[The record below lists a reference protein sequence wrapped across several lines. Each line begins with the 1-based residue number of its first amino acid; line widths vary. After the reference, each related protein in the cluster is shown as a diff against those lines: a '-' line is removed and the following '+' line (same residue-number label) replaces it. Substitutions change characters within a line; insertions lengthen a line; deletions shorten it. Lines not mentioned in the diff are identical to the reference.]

1 MATSNKAS
9 DPAAAALSA
18 IEEALN
24 LAGGAAPDGQK
35 APTLSTPVFPKVS
48 DPDKT
53 PKVTKRSGTG
63 MPPPDPALNAPGL
76 PPPPALGSEPER
88 KGGDRFRLPEVDEHP
103 LFSPKRPD
111 NAPLRDGTPERASPV
126 VPSAP
131 PANDD
136 RHSVGQILR
145 SLNARPSRTPM
156 VLATFVSA
164 AWIVLVALYAYGNKV
179 TLATASDLEAR
190 PDLVLYALLA
200 LGPVLFFFVMA
211 MMARRA
217 QEMRMTARSMT
228 EVAMRLAEPESIATE
243 QMVTLSQAVRREVVS
258 MGDGI
263 ERALARAGELET
275 MVRTEV
281 SNLER
286 SYSENERRIRAL
298 VDELSS
304 ERDAIFANSERLRGV
319 IAGSQDSV
327 FRELESTAARLSDSL
342 GDVGSRVAT
351 SLGAKAEEIRL
362 ALESTGDE
370 LVEKLASQGG
380 SLITRLGE
388 TGDRLHEI
396 VDVNGNG
403 LHEHLADLNQ
413 RFGAL
418 FDERST
424 LIREGFEG
432 SAQRFAELTDESHF
446 KLHAQFEQQGNELN
460 ERFAATAEDTLSTFR
475 ARADQLTSELEA
487 HAQRTVGA
495 FSGLSEDFSARF
507 AETIGEAINA
517 IAMHG
522 DRVNETLAERLLRFE
537 DIVSSQGQA
546 IAERLSDE
554 TARLNMNLGDK
565 FAAIESTLVI
575 RGAELDATLGVRA
588 QETSDALEAQTRAFE
603 ERTAGKAEEIGHTLD
618 ALIQRVDTGLDGRAR
633 TLTETLAARA
643 LDIAKIL
650 SEGSREV
657 TAMVDSKAAEINQI
671 LGGRA
676 TEIADTFD
684 DRIARFEGQIIDR
697 LERVS
702 SELDVRGRGISENLV
717 ACAREIDRT
726 LGEHAGNISSVLDHE
741 TGELATI
748 LTGRAEALR
757 DLLAQASADLDSTLA
772 GRAGEIGASLALRV
786 NEIGTTL
793 AGRLAELQAALDERR
808 KDLNDTSEMIE
819 FGFATT
825 LDKLG
830 ERNTTLRELISNADK
845 NFTALE
851 STLAT
856 RLHEFQST
864 LTIVTKDVY
873 ELGAR
878 AGTTINS
885 ANALS
890 DTIARQ
896 QQSLA
901 VAARDLALS
910 QAELDQTLDDRRASL
925 ETLLE
930 AFQTRREDFDN
941 VMKSF
946 SGLVDESFHQAESRA
961 REIGSFLA
969 EASEAT
975 AGMVDRQFSDIR
987 NAVGEERE
995 HTGSVLR
1002 AAYQQANAELEAIF
1016 GQTTERFQNAATEM
1030 RGLAHEIK
1038 RELESTRGELQRN
1051 AVSLPQEAA
1060 EQAAAMRRV
1069 VADQIKALNELTELV
1084 ARSGRSYDLSE
1095 PAPAPRG
1102 DSLVRR
1108 LDAMRHEP
1116 PRLVEPQPAAEP
1128 SRREPLR
1135 PRASVPPARP
1145 PAPISD
1151 RGPSWLSDLL
1161 ARASREEAPTPASI
1175 PRPGPIPRPAA
1186 SAEPLETISHDIAR
1200 MVDHAA
1206 LVDAWDRY
1214 RRGEPNAFT
1223 NRLYIGRGPQT
1234 FEEIRR
1240 RYRVDADFRA
1250 TVDRYVQEFERLLGE
1265 VKRDDRD
1272 DSLTR
1277 TYLVSETGKVYT
1289 MLANAAGRLG

>member
-76 PPPPALGSEPER
+76 PPPPALGGELER
-88 KGGDRFRLPEVDEHP
+88 KGGERFRLPEVDEHP

-164 AWIVLVALYAYGNKV
+164 AWIVLVVLYAYANKV

-351 SLGAKAEEIRL
+351 SLGTKAEEIRL
-362 ALESTGDE
+362 ALESTGDA

-424 LIREGFEG
+424 MIREGFEG

-684 DRIARFEGQIIDR
+684 DRIARFEEQIVDR
-697 LERVS
+697 L
-702 SELDVRGRGISENLV
+702 
-717 ACAREIDRT
+717 REIDHA

-741 TGELATI
+741 TGELAVV
-748 LTGRAEALR
+748 LANRAAALR
-757 DLLAQASADLDSTLA
+757 DLLAQASADLDATLA
-772 GRAGEIGASLALRV
+772 GRAGDIGASLALRV

-808 KDLNDTSEMIE
+808 KDLSDTSESIQ
-819 FGFATT
+819 FGIGST
-825 LDKLG
+825 LEKLG
-830 ERNTTLRELISNADK
+830 ERTANLQELIGNADANLTARDTTLA
-845 NFTALE
+845 A
-851 STLAT
+851 

-910 QAELDQTLDDRRASL
+910 QAELDQTLDERRAAL
-925 ETLLE
+925 ESLLE
-930 AFQTRREDFDN
+930 SVQTRREDFDA
-941 VMKSF
+941 VMKTF
-946 SGLVDESFHQAESRA
+946 SGLVDESFRQAESRA
-961 REIGSFLA
+961 REIGSFLT

-987 NAVGEERE
+987 NAVGQERE

-1038 RELESTRGELQRN
+1038 RELEATRGELQRN
-1051 AVSLPQEAA
+1051 AVSLPQEAS

-1175 PRPGPIPRPAA
+1175 PRPGPIPRPTA